1 MPSSGSALR
10 LLPLSVQ
17 TMSHAVGSTRSGS
30 AAATNSRAQAER
42 AARQLQQSATVNAPQ
57 LVPPAVSAQPPEES
71 TDWFTK
77 LRERLLGDQGAS
89 YGVSLLVHVVILAVF
104 AVPVIQHVTREE
116 PLIASIVEESAGG
129 GSPFGL
135 PDMVNTELAPAKP
148 LVNSPAQ
155 LAVPD
160 LAADE
165 SLAVSKALLGTPEG
179 QGGQG
184 TGTGA
189 GIGAGDVGNGMMQFV
204 PKNAVRKG
212 SFAAWTTPVFSNGYQ
227 RKFGEPEPKPGDSP
241 HPMQPYWITIQIQVP
256 GDRTRF
262 PIRDLVGEVIGT
274 DGYRNVIPRHTFVL
288 DKEGQLQPL
297 VGKQTVPVI
306 DGFVQFVVQVPG
318 ARKLVKDTIV
328 IKSKLLKEEQAL
340 EIVFSGAPPRD
351 VQEEL

>member
-1 MPSSGSALR
+1 
-10 LLPLSVQ
+10 
-17 TMSHAVGSTRSGS
+17 MSRVIGSTRFTT
-30 AAATNSRAQAER
+30 AAATNTRAQAER
-42 AARQLQQSATVNAPQ
+42 AALQLPQSATVGISQSA
-57 LVPPAVSAQPPEES
+57 PPAAEPLPTAES
-71 TDWFTK
+71 PGWFVRF
-77 LRERLLGDQGAS
+77 RERVFGDEGAA
-89 YGVSLLVHVVILAVF
+89 YGVSLLVHLVILAVF
-104 AVPVIQHVTREE
+104 AVPVIQHVTRDE

-135 PDMVNTELAPAKP
+135 PDMVNTQLEPARP
-148 LVNSPAQ
+148 LVNTPSQ
-155 LAVPD
+155 LAIPD
-160 LAADE
+160 LAADD

-179 QGGQG
+179 EGGQG
-184 TGTGA
+184 TGAGA

-212 SFAAWTTPVFSNGYQ
+212 SFAAWTTPVFSNGFQ

-241 HPMQPYWITIQIQVP
+241 RPMQPYWITIQIQVP

-288 DKEGQLQPL
+288 DKEGELVPL

-306 DGFVQFVVQVPG
+306 EGFVQFVVQVPG
-318 ARKLVKDTIV
+318 ARNLVKDTIV

-340 EIVFSGAPPRD
+340 EIVFGSAPLRD